1 MSVPPKVEG
10 ALDQALAAL
19 LALSPFSLRLLV
31 NADPAPDSATIIKRC
46 EAFAATQTQTG
57 PESLIV
63 TLLPTVEPGL
73 SQFALHQSVATLWAF
88 TRQAALEWAPRRIR
102 VNAIGLGTAAFG
114 PDEPFDQAGRNA
126 AAVLAAPA
134 TLADIAATIRAMAEF
149 ASMTGQIIRLG
160 V

>member
-1 MSVPPKVEG
+1 MPIPATIAG
-10 ALDQALAAL
+10 APDEALSAL

-31 NADPAPDSATIIKRC
+31 NADPTPDSATIIKRC
-46 EAFAATQTQTG
+46 EAFAATHPETG

-63 TLLPTVEPGL
+63 LLLPAVEPGL
-73 SQFALHQSVATLWAF
+73 SRFSLHEAVATLWAF

-102 VNAIGLGTAAFG
+102 VNAIGLGAAPFG
-114 PDEPFDQAGRNA
+114 PDESFDQAGRNA

-134 TLADIAATIRAMAEF
+134 TLGDIAATIRAMAEF